1 MGTERTDLAWG
12 VVRAWGKILA
22 GRAPTLSIEITRE
35 CPLRCP
41 GCYAYQD
48 EHLGGGI
55 TLRQLRDFK
64 GQALVDGV
72 LDLVRLHKPVHL
84 SIIGGEPL
92 VRYRELDELLPMLAA
107 RGIHTQVVT
116 SAVRPIPE
124 NWARIRRLNVTVS
137 IDGLQPEHDARRTPA
152 TYDRILK
159 HIKGHQITVHC
170 TVTRQ
175 QVRREGYIEEFL
187 RFWTPREDVKRVWVS
202 LYTPQVGEISDER
215 LTRADRQRV
224 VAELRRLLPLFPKLD
239 LPLGLLD
246 AYLAPPVEPSKCT
259 FARTTA
265 CYSADLSSHVTP
277 CQLGGRPDCENCGC
291 VASAALEAVTQ
302 HRLPGGIRV
311 GGIYEASLRFGATIG
326 RLRRRVDPGDGAQA
340 PVTGTSPGEQSA

>member
-1 MGTERTDLAWG
+1 MGTEKTDLAWG

-48 EHLGGGI
+48 EHLGGGL
-55 TLRQLRDFK
+55 TLRQLRDYK
-64 GQALVDGV
+64 GQELIDGV
-72 LDLVRLHKPVHL
+72 LDLVRKHKPVHL

-92 VRYRELDELLPMLAA
+92 VRYRELDALLPRLADQ
-107 RGIHTQVVT
+107 GIHTQVVT
-116 SAVRPIPE
+116 SAVRPIPAS
-124 NWARIRRLNVTVS
+124 WARIPRLNVTVS
-137 IDGLQPEHDARRTPA
+137 IDGLQPEHDARRAPA
-152 TYDRILK
+152 TYARILK
-159 HIKGHQITVHC
+159 HIEGHHITVHC

-175 QVRREGYIEEFL
+175 QARRDGYIEEFL
-187 RFWTPREDVKRVWVS
+187 RVWSPREDVKRIWVS

-215 LTRADRQRV
+215 LTRSDRERV
-224 VAELRRLLPLFPKLD
+224 VRELERLLPLFPKLD
-239 LPLGLLD
+239 LPHGLLK
-246 AYLAPPVEPSKCT
+246 AYLAPPTEPSACT

-311 GGIYEASLRFGATIG
+311 GAIYEASLRVGSAVA
-326 RLRRRVDPGDGAQA
+326 RLRRGDDRA
-340 PVTGTSPGEQSA
+340 PEAVAGRAGEQSA